1 MSTLP
6 PDIPWAAADIA
17 AQLQET
23 HPPAILQIRRI
34 VEQIGMEAAYA
45 CLQKALAV
53 EAEGGMLTADNKQR
67 RTPGGTYFYIVRG
80 QLTPEQRRILWPRTK
95 RAQRPSHP
103 PTTKPA
109 AAAKALSPVMSA
121 RPSSRQPKPPRTYTI
136 LPWDER
142 ETLAT
147 PALEKQGAAATVKI
161 SLVGR
166 PGKVIERN
174 DAVIV
179 TLTGPKPPALPK
191 GLPVLPDDVVTV
203 FLVYIAQKQ
212 WNKVAAAI
220 QNPEDRLVIEGY
232 PFMDAKLKVIGVL
245 TQNVTTVLTQ
255 RAQRLAG

>member
-6 PDIPWAAADIA
+6 PDIPTAAADIA

-34 VEQIGMEAAYA
+34 IEQIGMVAAYA
-45 CLQKALAV
+45 CLQKTLEV
-53 EAEGGMLTADNKQR
+53 EAQGGMLTANNKQR

-80 QLTPEQRRILWPRTK
+80 QLTPEQRQILWPPVQWPSRTRSSDSAK
-95 RAQRPSHP
+95 APSPPPPATSSGRQPKSHP
-103 PTTKPA
+103 PHPT
-109 AAAKALSPVMSA
+109 
-121 RPSSRQPKPPRTYTI
+121 
-136 LPWDER
+136 LPWAER

-147 PALEKQGAAATVKI
+147 PALEEKGVATTVKI
-161 SLVGR
+161 TLVGR
-166 PGKVIERN
+166 PGKIIERP

-191 GLPVLPDDVVTV
+191 GLPVLPEDAVTV
-203 FLVYIAQKQ
+203 FLVYIASKQ
-212 WNKVAAAI
+212 WQKVSVAM

-245 TQNVTTVLTQ
+245 TQSVTTVLTQ
-255 RAQRLAG
+255 RALRTNS